1 LRRPARC
8 ATFGL
13 ISLSDLCKGEAPA
26 QEPWKTLQ
34 TQAALEAK
42 DENAAIQSLQAV
54 VETGAAESRVTF
66 AA

>member
-1 LRRPARC
+1 MV
-8 ATFGL
+8 
-13 ISLSDLCKGEAPA
+13 
-26 QEPWKTLQ
+26 
-34 TQAALEAK
+34 QAALEAK